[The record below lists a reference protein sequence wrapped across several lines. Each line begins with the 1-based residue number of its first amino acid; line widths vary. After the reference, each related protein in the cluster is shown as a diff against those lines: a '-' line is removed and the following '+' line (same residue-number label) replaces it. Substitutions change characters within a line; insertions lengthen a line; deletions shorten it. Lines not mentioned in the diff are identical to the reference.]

1 MEKIMKKKKC
11 NICGLNKQLS
21 DYPRDNTLK
30 TGFRGKCKQCSNT
43 ECRSYYSKNKIQISK
58 TRKAYNSLKSTQE
71 KVRKYVKNKRQND
84 IHYRI
89 KDNLRRRINYAIKHS
104 KKSKSTAELLG
115 CTLQEFKQYIENL
128 WQKGMSWDNYEKF
141 GWHLDHIKPC
151 ASFDLTDI
159 EQQKLCFHYSNI
171 QPLWAKDNWSKGS
184 R

>member
-1 MEKIMKKKKC
+1 MKKKKC

-21 DYPRDNTLK
+21 DYPRDNALK
-30 TGFRGKCKQCSNT
+30 TGYRGKCKKCSNT
-43 ECRSYYSKNKIQISK
+43 ECRVYYSKNKVEISK
-58 TRKAYNSLKSTQE
+58 TRKEYNSLKTTQE
-71 KVRKYVKNKRQND
+71 KVRKYINNKRQND

-104 KKSKSTAELLG
+104 KKSKSTSELLG
-115 CTLQEFKQYIENL
+115 CTLQEFRKYIESL
-128 WQKGMSWDNYEKF
+128 WQNNMNWDNYGKF

-151 ASFDLTDI
+151 ASFDLSDP